1 MAARQR
7 DARSV
12 SVQLA
17 ELNAKRPPGC
27 PQLSRTP
34 RQKTIGS
41 LGIPRGSCH
50 FPAVVLAEVELA
62 PDSPQRRF
70 EPPNGQLP
78 CPPRRRGR
86 STIAAQTRDNAGQL
100 CMELLPVVRRTDL
113 GDTREQVV
121 PDGSINRPDA
131 RRRRPAAAGDRET
144 HEPERPPVTRHRLER
159 TATSGWRTR
168 RPAPRVRL
176 CRRHF
181 FRRSAAF
188 EGSSGVSRIQPAIS
202 VNSDPRRVGKAMI
215 AHAWA
220 SSQPLW

>member
-27 PQLSRTP
+27 PQLSRTL

-86 STIAAQTRDNAGQL
+86 SMIAVQTRENAGEL
-100 CMELLPVVRRTDL
+100 CMELLPVVRRPDL
-113 GDTREQVV
+113 GDTPEQVV

-131 RRRRPAAAGDRET
+131 
-144 HEPERPPVTRHRLER
+144 
-159 TATSGWRTR
+159 
-168 RPAPRVRL
+168 
-176 CRRHF
+176 
-181 FRRSAAF
+181 
-188 EGSSGVSRIQPAIS
+188 
-202 VNSDPRRVGKAMI
+202 
-215 AHAWA
+215 
-220 SSQPLW
+220 